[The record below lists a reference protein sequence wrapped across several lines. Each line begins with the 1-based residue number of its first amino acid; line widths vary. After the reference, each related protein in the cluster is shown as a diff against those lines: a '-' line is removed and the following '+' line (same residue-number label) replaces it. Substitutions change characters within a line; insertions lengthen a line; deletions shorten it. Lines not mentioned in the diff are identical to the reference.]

1 MLRIKYVFL
10 YILFII
16 IKHDTKIIILSYTP
30 LSNIILSSFSFFILF
45 PLSSSLTLQDL
56 TVLPTEFF
64 RRRKTHIP
72 SVINLPT
79 KSPMEMLRQ

>member
-1 MLRIKYVFL
+1 MDFDGEDIATNFPPKKIMNCIK
-10 YILFII
+10 
-16 IKHDTKIIILSYTP
+16 S
-30 LSNIILSSFSFFILF
+30 
-45 PLSSSLTLQDL
+45 LQDL

-79 KSPMEMLRQ
+79 ESPTKMLRR

>member
-1 MLRIKYVFL
+1 LNPNKRCAPLPPTSDGLDDDEGIAP
-10 YILFII
+10 
-16 IKHDTKIIILSYTP
+16 TKSQKWPTQLALTEIP
-30 LSNIILSSFSFFILF
+30 
-45 PLSSSLTLQDL
+45 TLQDL

-79 KSPMEMLRQ
+79 KSPMKMLRR